1 MVSKILNILT
11 GILLVVTTVMIFVS
25 TPLTLTTMIF
35 YCVLIGVC
43 GILVIVKIIEH
54 IKQETH
60 NE

>member
-1 MVSKILNILT
+1 MVSKILDILT

-25 TPLTLTTMIF
+25 TPLTLATMIF
-35 YCVLIGVC
+35 YCVLFGVC
-43 GILVIVKIIEH
+43 GILLIVKIIEH

>member
-1 MVSKILNILT
+1 MVSKILDILT